1 MIWNTKREG
10 EIKTETTASCV
21 LLTSLPCWF
30 HNIKLSFHNQKQGEF
45 QGVEFSVDLHVDI
58 PVLIEGFKYC
68 ITKLDQ

>member
-1 MIWNTKREG
+1 MKD
-10 EIKTETTASCV
+10 KSETAASCV

-30 HNIKLSFHNQKQGEF
+30 HNIKLSYSFHSQKQGEF
-45 QGVEFSVDLHVDI
+45 QRVEFSVDLHVDT